1 MKTTPAPS
9 AVGAASSPPSP
20 ASARLQLPLGELL
33 PGVPARDACGERLAE
48 ALRRSPGI
56 QRVELELE
64 GEAPTLSVRF
74 DGARLTRTDVA
85 ALARS
90 HASRILRRFRHERL
104 QVEGMDCPECAR
116 AVEHVMA
123 RLDGIGTVMVD
134 YDARSVAIEY
144 DPSRV
149 SRRTIRRRLGAMGY
163 RVDEGARLLR
173 WGREH
178 PAMAQALGAALAAA
192 AAWLVERLLP
202 TAPASATALW
212 ATSYGMAGWPI
223 LRELARR
230 SWRQRLDVHVLM
242 LLAAVGSVFI
252 GALEEGAVLLV
263 LFGLAHSLEHLAEGR
278 ARSAIRTLGA
288 LTPRTASRVEGGAVQ
303 EVPVEALRRGDRVRI
318 RPGERIP
325 VDGTVLEGRSAVDQ
339 SAITG
344 ESEPVEKAPGSPVF
358 AGTVNGS
365 GVLEVEVSRLS
376 SESTL
381 ARMARLVE
389 AARFHA
395 SPAERL
401 AARIAS
407 ILVPVVL
414 AGAAAV
420 ATFPPLMGW
429 LGWHES
435 LYRAMALLVAASPCA
450 LAVGAPVAG
459 VAAVARAA
467 RLGLVVKG
475 SAHLEDLGRVRA
487 VAFDKTGTLTLGRP
501 EVRRIQPL
509 DGADLTEPDGILAL
523 AASAEAASTHPLARA
538 VVRAAE
544 ARGLMLLEAHAV
556 RDVPGQGVEALIR
569 GQRVRVGSLAFATGA
584 TAGQAMATDDRAP
597 ASRPGET
604 DLFVS
609 VDGRLVGVIGV
620 ADPVR
625 PEAPEAIRDL
635 RRLGVRHVAVVSGD
649 RPETVELV
657 ARQVGADSALASLL
671 PADKVEAIRTLER
684 RHGPTAMVGDG
695 VNDAPALAAARVG
708 IAMGAAG
715 SDTALEAAPA
725 ALLGDNLRL
734 IPQAVGLGRALGRVV
749 LQNHLV
755 AVGVMVLLAVAAV
768 SGHAGIGPV
777 VAIHE
782 ASTVAVA
789 FNALRLLRW
798 RPAEGGQ

>member
-1 MKTTPAPS
+1 MSKSPASPDVRS
-9 AVGAASSPPSP
+9 ASSPPP
-20 ASARLQLPLGELL
+20 ASGRVQLPLAELL

-48 ALRRSPGI
+48 ALRRSPGVD
-56 QRVELELE
+56 RVELELE
-64 GEAPTLSVRF
+64 GDAPALWVRF
-74 DGARLTRTDVA
+74 DTDRLTRAGVA
-85 ALARS
+85 ALARG
-90 HASRILRRFRHERL
+90 HADRILRRFRHERL
-104 QVEGMDCPECAR
+104 RVEGMDCPECAR

-123 RLDGIGTVMVD
+123 RFDGIGTVMVD
-134 YDARSVAIEY
+134 FDARTVAIEY
-144 DPSRV
+144 DPARV
-149 SRRTIRRRLGAMGY
+149 GRRAIRRRLDALGY
-163 RVDEGARLLR
+163 RVEEGTRLLR

-178 PAMAQALGAALAAA
+178 PALAQTLGAALGAV

-202 TAPASATALW
+202 TAPDLATALW
-212 ATSYGMAGWPI
+212 ATSYGVAGWPI
-223 LRELARR
+223 VRELARR
-230 SWRQRLDVHVLM
+230 PWRKRLDVHVLM

-252 GALEEGAVLLV
+252 GALEEGAVLLL
-263 LFGLAHSLEHLAEGR
+263 LFSLAHSLEHLAEDR
-278 ARSAIRTLGA
+278 ARSAIRSLGTMA
-288 LTPRTASRVEGGAVQ
+288 PRMASRIEGGAAQ
-303 EVPVEALRRGDRVRI
+303 EVPVEALRRGDRVRV

-344 ESEPVEKAPGSPVF
+344 ESEPVEKTPGSTVF

-389 AARFHA
+389 AARSQA
-395 SPAERL
+395 SPAQRL
-401 AARIAS
+401 AARSAS

-420 ATFPPLMGW
+420 ATLPPLVGS
-429 LGWHES
+429 LGWQEA

-450 LAVGAPVAG
+450 LAIGAPVAG
-459 VAAVARAA
+459 VAALARAA

-475 SAHLEDLGRVRA
+475 SSHLERLGRVRA

-501 EVRRIQPL
+501 EVRRIQPVE
-509 DGADLTEPDGILAL
+509 GAGPAGPDAVLAL

-538 VVRAAE
+538 VVRAAK
-544 ARGLMLLEAHAV
+544 ARGLPLLEAHAV
-556 RDVPGQGVEALIR
+556 RDVPGQGVDARIR
-569 GQRVRVGSLAFATGA
+569 GQRVRVGTLAFATDG
-584 TAGQAMATDDRAP
+584 TSRPAMAPGDGAP
-597 ASRPGET
+597 VTRPGET
-604 DLFVS
+604 SLFVS
-609 VDGRLVGVIGV
+609 VDGRLVGVIGL

-625 PEAPEAIRDL
+625 PEAPEAIRTL
-635 RRLGVRHVAVVSGD
+635 RRLGIRHVAVLSGD

-657 ARQVGADSALASLL
+657 ARQVGADAALAALL

-695 VNDAPALAAARVG
+695 VNDAPALASAGVG

-725 ALLGDNLRL
+725 ALLGEDLRL

-755 AVGVMVLLAVAAV
+755 AVGVMVLLAAAAV
-768 SGHAGIGPV
+768 SGRAGIGPA

-798 RPAEGGQ
+798 RPAAEG